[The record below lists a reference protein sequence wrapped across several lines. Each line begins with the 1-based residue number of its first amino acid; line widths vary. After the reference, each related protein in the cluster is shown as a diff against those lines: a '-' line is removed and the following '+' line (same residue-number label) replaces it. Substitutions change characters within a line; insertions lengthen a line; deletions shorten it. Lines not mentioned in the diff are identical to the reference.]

1 MKVLL
6 LAAGRSKRMKPI
18 TDKNFLMFLGKPLIQ
33 YQLELL
39 HESGFDDL
47 IVVGGNHNLEKIKN
61 LAKSLK
67 MKVEICEQE
76 DLDLGMA
83 GAVLAAKNKINN
95 SPVLILSSNDVVE
108 QSAFKLIKKAA
119 KDAAAES
126 FILGKE
132 VKKYFPGGYLEIDKN
147 GYIKNIIEKPE
158 PGNEPS
164 NLINLVVHLHKNPKK
179 IVEYLEK
186 VKSNKDDRYEVALA
200 AMMKDGCK
208 MRALEYKGFWQPIKY
223 PWQIHNL
230 FLHFIKSRKKSISKS
245 AKIAKRAVIN
255 GNVIIGNNVKI
266 YDNAVIDGP
275 CYIGD
280 NCVIATNALVR
291 ESNIGANCV
300 IGFGSEI
307 ARSYL
312 GDNVWTHCNY
322 IGDSVIGNN
331 VSFGSGTVIGNLR
344 LDEQHVK
351 VDYDGKKINTES
363 AKFGAI
369 IGDNVRVGINVSLMP
384 GIKIGNNS
392 FIGAGI
398 VIAENIPDNTF
409 VRGTWKLKMSEN
421 KFDKLKSRDQFKDK
435 L

>member
-1 MKVLL
+1 
-6 LAAGRSKRMKPI
+6 MKPI
-18 TDKNFLMFLGKPLIQ
+18 TDKNFLEFLGKPLIQ
-33 YQLELL
+33 YQLEMI
-39 HESGFDDL
+39 HKSGFDDL
-47 IVVGGNHNLEKIKN
+47 IIVAGNHNLDKIKN
-61 LAKSLK
+61 LAKGLK
-67 MKVEICEQE
+67 MKVDFCEQQ

-83 GAVLAAKNKINN
+83 GAVLAAKNKIG
-95 SPVLILSSNDVVE
+95 SGPVLILSSNDVVE
-108 QSAFKLIKKAA
+108 ESAFKLIKKAA
-119 KDAAAES
+119 ESGAMAES
-126 FILGKE
+126 FILGKK
-132 VKKYFPGGYLEIDKN
+132 VKKYFPGGYLEVDKN

-158 PGNEPS
+158 PGKEPS

-179 IVEYLEK
+179 LVKYLEK
-186 VKSNKDDRYEVALA
+186 VRSNKDDRYELALA
-200 AMMKDGCK
+200 EMVKEGNK
-208 MRALEYKGFWQPIKY
+208 MRAVEYAGFWQPIKY
-223 PWQIHNL
+223 PWQIHNV
-230 FLHFIKSRKKSISKS
+230 FLHFARVRKKMIAKS
-245 AKIAKRAVIN
+245 AKIAKKAVIN
-255 GNVIIGNNVKI
+255 GDVIIGNNVKI
-266 YDNAVIDGP
+266 CDGAVINGP

-307 ARSYL
+307 ARSHL
-312 GDNVWTHCNY
+312 SDNVWTHCNY

-344 LDEQHVK
+344 LDEQHVR
-351 VDYDGKKINTES
+351 VDYDGKKIDTES

-409 VRGTWKLKMSEN
+409 VRGKWELKMSEN
-421 KFDKLKSRDQFKDK
+421 KFEGIKSRDWFKDK

>member
-6 LAAGRSKRMKPI
+6 LAAGRSKRMKPV
-18 TDKNFLMFLGKPLIQ
+18 TDKNFLNFLGKPLIQ

-39 HESGFDDL
+39 HRSGFNDL
-47 IVVGGNHNLEKIKN
+47 VIVGGNHNLDKIKF
-61 LAKSLK
+61 LAKGLE
-67 MKVEICEQE
+67 MKVDICEQE

-83 GAVLAAKNKINN
+83 GAILAAKNKIGDN
-95 SPVLILSSNDVVE
+95 PVLILSSNDVVE

-119 KDAAAES
+119 ENGAVES

-132 VKKYFPGGYLEIDKN
+132 VKKYFPGGYLEVDKN

-158 PGNEPS
+158 PGTEPS

-179 IVEYLEK
+179 LVEYLKK
-186 VKSNKDDRYEVALA
+186 VKSNKDDRYEVALSR
-200 AMMKDGCK
+200 MIKDGFK
-208 MRALEYKGFWQPIKY
+208 MRAIEYNGYWQPIKY
-223 PWQIHNL
+223 PWQIHNV
-230 FLHFIKSRKKSISKS
+230 FLHFAGTHKKSIAKS
-245 AKIAKRAVIN
+245 AKIAKSAVV
-255 GNVIIGNNVKI
+255 GGDVVIGNNVKI
-266 YDNAVIDGP
+266 YDGAVINGP

-291 ESNIGANCV
+291 ESNIGKNCV

-312 GDNVWTHCNY
+312 GNNVWTHCNY
-322 IGDSVIGNN
+322 LGDSVIGEN

-344 LDEQHVK
+344 LDEHNVQ
-351 VDYDGKKINTES
+351 VDFDGKKINTES

-398 VIAENIPDNTF
+398 VIAENIPDNTY
-409 VRGTWKLKMSEN
+409 VRGKWELKMSKN
-421 KFDKLKSRDQFKDK
+421 KFEEFKPRDSLKNKL
-435 L
+435 